1 MLSKQIMWF
10 HSCDNGTNGHWE
22 LSCEMNPNGTIK
34 QVQLTMEV
42 KAFSIQDINT
52 FLVNTNGFICCDN
65 WSRFHFS
72 LFAIQNNDLR

>member
-1 MLSKQIMWF
+1 MLSKPIMWF

-42 KAFSIQDINT
+42 KVTSNQQHSRHKY
-52 FLVNTNGFICCDN
+52 FLSKYKWV
-65 WSRFHFS
+65 H
-72 LFAIQNNDLR
+72 LLR